1 MLSTR
6 TSAEPVAPSAA
17 ARTVLS
23 VQDLSVQFKLPHGWV
38 TAVDRVGFD
47 LKQGEIVGIV
57 GESGS
62 GKSQILLSLMGLLAS
77 NGRCSGDAR
86 FEGRPLLNRP
96 PRELDAIRGS
106 AMSMIFQ
113 DPMTSLN
120 PYMRVSDQ
128 LTEVLIAH
136 QGKSASEAL
145 RIAIEMLDR
154 VRIPEARR
162 RIRFYPHEFSG
173 GMRQRVMIAMAL
185 LCKPDLLFADEPT
198 TALDV
203 TVQAQILELIAELA
217 RDLKTAVAIV
227 THDLGVIARLCDRV
241 IVLYGGRIMER
252 GTVDEIFYDPKHPYT
267 KGLLASTPRLDEQV
281 HGELRTIPGQPRAA
295 MGDIPGCPFEP
306 RCPIRAARCKAEM
319 PALREG
325 AVDESKGGRAVACHM
340 SEP

>member
-1 MLSTR
+1 MPSIPM
-6 TSAEPVAPSAA
+6 SAERATSPSPN
-17 ARTVLS
+17 RPILS
-23 VQDLSVQFKLPHGWV
+23 VQDMSVQFKLPQGWI
-38 TAVDRVGFD
+38 TAVDRVSFD
-47 LKQGEIVGIV
+47 LREGEIVGIV

-62 GKSQILLSLMGLLAS
+62 GKSQILLSLMGLLAG
-77 NGRCSGDAR
+77 NGRCSGSALL
-86 FEGRPLLNRP
+86 EEQQLLNRP

-106 AMSMIFQ
+106 TMSMIFQ

-136 QGKSASEAL
+136 QGKSKAEAL
-145 RIAIEMLDR
+145 QAAIEMLER

-162 RIRFYPHEFSG
+162 RIRGYPHEFSG

-185 LCKPDLLFADEPT
+185 LCRPELLFADEPT

-217 RDLKTAVAIV
+217 RDLRTAVAIV

-241 IVLYGGRIMER
+241 IVLYGGRIMEQ
-252 GTVDEIFYDPKHPYT
+252 GTIDEIFYAPKHPYT
-267 KGLLASTPRLDEQV
+267 KGLLASTPRLDEKV

-295 MGDIPGCPFEP
+295 MGDFPGCPFEP
-306 RCPIRAARCKAEM
+306 RCPTRVGRCKAEM
-319 PALREG
+319 PALRTG
-325 AVDESKGGRAVACHM
+325 VIGRGVACHM
-340 SEP
+340 